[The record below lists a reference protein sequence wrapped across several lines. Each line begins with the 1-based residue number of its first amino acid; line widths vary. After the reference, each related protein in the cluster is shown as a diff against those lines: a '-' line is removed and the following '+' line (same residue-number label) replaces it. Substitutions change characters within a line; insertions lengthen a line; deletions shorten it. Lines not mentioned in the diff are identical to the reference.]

1 MKVWCN
7 DIASSEEYAAR
18 KETRTCMEWRRGLR
32 EEEGSEGGRY
42 GGEGREGRKE
52 GRRRERERENTGGRG
67 SPSSMGNHQ
76 SRRHTRFDTPSHS
89 CCHTMCPPFR
99 RRAGS
104 YPRSLCLPDSLGY
117 PSINHARIESK
128 HVLDAH
134 PPCLHVLCRLMSALP
149 SILHHPMCTGRV
161 SKAKEMA

>member
-52 GRRRERERENTGGRG
+52 GRRREREREHGREG
-67 SPSSMGNHQ
+67 EPKQHGQSPVKK
-76 SRRHTRFDTPSHS
+76 TYT
-89 CCHTMCPPFR
+89 
-99 RRAGS
+99 
-104 YPRSLCLPDSLGY
+104 
-117 PSINHARIESK
+117 
-128 HVLDAH
+128 V
-134 PPCLHVLCRLMSALP
+134 
-149 SILHHPMCTGRV
+149 
-161 SKAKEMA
+161 